1 MDGHR
6 TAERRSLAY
15 HREIAERIMRDPAI
29 LARARDRVAGW
40 TASGAVHPKWAAA
53 WTELLARPL
62 AEICDQLGEPSEDMA
77 AMRQVTPFAGA
88 LDPRTRWELWRSV
101 PR

>member
-15 HREIAERIMRDPAI
+15 HRAIAERLVRDPSI

-40 TASGAVHPKWAAA
+40 IASGAVHPKWTAA
-53 WTELLARPL
+53 WTELLALPL
-62 AEICDQLGEPSEDMA
+62 AEICDRLQEPSEAMT
-77 AMRQVTPFAGA
+77 AMRQMTPFAGA
-88 LDPRTRWELWRSV
+88 LDPRTRWALWRSV